1 MLKTTVLLN
10 IFSVTFNPFNS
21 SLMNEVIHFFKNNV
35 NGSVW
40 IYLYFLADKS
50 LTVLTFL
57 WHQFDYQFK
66 DVWIWTLILLYKSIP
81 SKLYLSI
88 SNFGLIK
95 RKGNT
100 WSISGHISIVT
111 SILLISFWC
120 LVFEYNL
127 YKLILKYQC
136 WYIHQKYC
144 QL

>member
-57 WHQFDYQFK
+57 
-66 DVWIWTLILLYKSIP
+66 
-81 SKLYLSI
+81 
-88 SNFGLIK
+88 
-95 RKGNT
+95 
-100 WSISGHISIVT
+100 
-111 SILLISFWC
+111 
-120 LVFEYNL
+120 
-127 YKLILKYQC
+127 
-136 WYIHQKYC
+136 
-144 QL
+144 